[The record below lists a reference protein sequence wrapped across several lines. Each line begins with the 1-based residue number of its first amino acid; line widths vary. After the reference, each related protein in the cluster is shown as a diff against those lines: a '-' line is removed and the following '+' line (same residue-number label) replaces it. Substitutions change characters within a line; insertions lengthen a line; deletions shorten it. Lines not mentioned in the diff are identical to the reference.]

1 MKIIMLLIY
10 FIVVVFTATPLSAQS
25 ADVEPFSDIEIQDT
39 VILPYLNALKNGEVN
54 EIKKYI
60 SAAMY
65 NEYKTLLEQNKEYPK
80 FLRNYYKNAKFSV
93 VRASE
98 IDGEVEFDVLIEFP
112 NGSQSIRTLSVS
124 QDNNIDKAAPDD
136 NRWRISVKP

>member
-1 MKIIMLLIY
+1 MLLIY
-10 FIVVVFTATPLSAQS
+10 FIVVVFTATSLSAQS
-25 ADVEPFSDIEIQDT
+25 ADVDPFSDIEIQDT

-80 FLRNYYKNAKFSV
+80 FLRNYYKDAMFSV
-93 VRASE
+93 VRVSE
-98 IDGEVEFDVLIEFP
+98 IGGEVDFEVLIEFSD
-112 NGSQSIRTLSVS
+112 GSQSISTLSVS
-124 QDNNIDKAAPDD
+124 QEKNVDNAAPDN
-136 NRWRISVKP
+136 NRWRISAKPFNR